1 MLFFIVW
8 VKFYIFIL
16 NTPKRLLM
24 THKRNCPNCDCELEY
39 TNKTSW
45 YNAKRLNSKCTKC
58 YRNEISTT
66 LKEKYEKGEFNFV
79 PRNKEREKTLLK
91 PFKRNCPDCG
101 NEMSYVR
108 EETLNASIKKNTV
121 CNSCSTYKYNK
132 TFNDIIK
139 PEHTLQMRAT
149 KAGFENFDEYKL
161 RYPKKQFYKREVW
174 RLTYQ
179 NPLDTLEHWELRGR
193 CGVEGAYQLD
203 HIKSINWGWENG
215 IEPEVIAEW
224 DNLKM
229 IPWKTN
235 LLKSSK

>member
-1 MLFFIVW
+1 
-8 VKFYIFIL
+8 
-16 NTPKRLLM
+16 M

-39 TNKTSW
+39 TNKRSW
-45 YNAKRLNSKCTKC
+45 YNAKRLNSKCTNC
-58 YRNEISTT
+58 YRNTISVT
-66 LKEKYEKGEFNFV
+66 LKEKYKSGELNVV
-79 PRNKEREKTLLK
+79 PRKKDCDLIK
-91 PFKRNCPDCG
+91 PFKRNCPECG
-101 NEMSYVR
+101 NEMSYVS
-108 EETLNASIKKNTV
+108 ESTLKTSATKNTV

-132 TFNDIIK
+132 TFNDVIT
-139 PEHTLQMRAT
+139 PEHRLQMRAT
-149 KAGFENFDEYKL
+149 KAGFQNFDEYKL

-224 DNLKM
+224 DNLRM